1 MHLSFNDCFHIYFK
15 VFLFINNIPIV
26 LVKFNDVKVSLDKI
40 FRFFPENEILSR
52 LNTD

>member
-15 VFLFINNIPIV
+15 VFLFIKNIPVV
-26 LVKFNDVKVSLDKI
+26 LVKFNDFKVFLDKN
-40 FRFFPENEILSR
+40 FRFFTENEILSR